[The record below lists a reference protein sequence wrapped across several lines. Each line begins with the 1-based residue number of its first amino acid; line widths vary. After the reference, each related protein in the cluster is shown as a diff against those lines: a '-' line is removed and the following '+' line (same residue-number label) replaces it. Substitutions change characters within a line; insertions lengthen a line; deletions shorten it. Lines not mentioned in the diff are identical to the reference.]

1 MQEISV
7 LSYKITTPTEN
18 PLDWQMQA
26 QIMAE
31 TVLDTLPDCVGI
43 QQAGEGLAVF
53 AQAHLSEIYSYVE
66 GNVHNP
72 IFYNHFELTLLESGS
87 FWYSE
92 TPEKL
97 SKFETA
103 TGYSSCSWAAF
114 ERKECG
120 TRFMMLNTA
129 FDKNPLVKAQ
139 SIPMLMN
146 VASKYY
152 VPVVC
157 TGEFNMLKGAV
168 NYRTLTAGVLRDVS
182 VVAEKTQPTPQAFEK
197 LIPEAVYN
205 YIPEFPKFNM
215 CGNILSNY
223 LVEPLE
229 YSHCYQGMLYGE
241 EQPNGVLAKLNLL
254 RR

>member
-1 MQEISV
+1 MQEIIV
-7 LSYKITTPTEN
+7 LSYKMTNNTEN

-26 QIMAE
+26 QILAE
-31 TVLDTLPDCVGI
+31 TIMDTLPDCFGI
-43 QQAGEGLAVF
+43 QFATEGLAAF
-53 AQAHLSEIYSYVE
+53 AEAHLSQFYTYVP

-72 IFYNHFELTLLESGS
+72 IFYNHFELELLESGS
-87 FWYSE
+87 FWYSD
-92 TPEKL
+92 TPEVM
-97 SKFETA
+97 SKFEGTNN
-103 TGYSSCSWAAF
+103 YSSCTWAAF
-114 ERKECG
+114 KRKECG

-129 FDKNPLVKAQ
+129 FDKNPLIKSQ

-157 TGEFNMLKGAV
+157 TGEFYMIKGAI
-168 NYRTLTAGVLRDVS
+168 NYRTLTSGVLRDVS
-182 VVAEKTQPTPQAFEK
+182 VIAEKTQDTPQAFENI
-197 LIPEAVYN
+197 IPQAIYN

-215 CGNILSNY
+215 CGNILSIY

-229 YSHCYQGMLYGE
+229 YSPCYQGMLYGE
-241 EQPNGVLAKLNLL
+241 TQPNSVIARLNLL

>member
-1 MQEISV
+1 MQQISV
-7 LSYKITTPTEN
+7 LSYKVTDSTEN
-18 PLDWQMQA
+18 PLEWQMQA

-31 TVLDTLPDCVGI
+31 TVMDTLPDCVGI

-53 AQAHLSEIYSYVE
+53 AQAHLGELYSYVE

-87 FWYSE
+87 FWYSD
-92 TPEKL
+92 TPGEL
-97 SKFETA
+97 SKFEA
-103 TGYSSCSWAAF
+103 ASVYSSCSWAAF

-157 TGEFNMLKGAV
+157 TGEFNMIKGAV

-182 VVAEKTQPTPQAFEK
+182 VIAEKTQETPAAFEK
-197 LIPEAVYN
+197 IIPDVVYN

-229 YSHCYQGMLYGE
+229 YGHCYQGMLYGE
-241 EQPNGVLAKLNLL
+241 QQPNGVIAKLNLL

>member
-1 MQEISV
+1 MQKISV
-7 LSYKITTPTEN
+7 LSYKVTNPTEN
-18 PLDWQMQA
+18 PLEWQMQA
-26 QIMAE
+26 QLLAE
-31 TVLDTLPDCVGI
+31 TVLDVLPDCVGI
-43 QQAGEGLAVF
+43 QQAEEGLAVF
-53 AQAHLSEIYSYVE
+53 AQAHLGELYSYVD

-87 FWYSE
+87 FWYSS
-92 TPEKL
+92 TPGVM
-97 SKFETA
+97 SKFESASNYT
-103 TGYSSCSWAAF
+103 SCSWAAF

-120 TRFMMLNTA
+120 TRFMMLNTS

-152 VPVVC
+152 VPVIC
-157 TGEFNMLKGAV
+157 TGEFNMIKGAV

-182 VVAEKTQPTPQAFEK
+182 VIAEKTQPTPAAFENV
-197 LIPEAVYN
+197 IPDIVYN
-205 YIPEFPKFNM
+205 YVPEFPKFNM

-229 YSHCYQGMLYGE
+229 YRHCYQGMLYGE
-241 EQPNGVLAKLNLL
+241 QQPNGVVAQLNLL
-254 RR
+254 KR